1 MSTSYGS
8 ADYRPPPGDA
18 RYQQSGSGSG
28 ESIGSILSG
37 LITDLQSMVRG
48 EIALARAE
56 VKEDV
61 STMGRA
67 AGELAAAAFLGLTGF
82 IFLMLGATYVL
93 NIWMRMWIAAAIVGL
108 VLLAIAAIVLIS
120 LIRRSQ
126 MPRRPGVGTL
136 RRHPADTADDPGT
149 AGEEGGAATQA

>member
-18 RYQQSGSGSG
+18 RYQQPGSGSG

-37 LITDLQSMVRG
+37 LLTDLQGMVRG

-93 NIWMRMWIAAAIVGL
+93 NIWMRMWIAAAIVGV
-108 VLLAIAAIVLIS
+108 VLLAVAAILGMNGKSKLSATS
-120 LIRRSQ
+120 LKPDQTIDS
-126 MPRRPGVGTL
+126 VKE
-136 RRHPADTADDPGT
+136 TAEWAKQRMNSDDR
-149 AGEEGGAATQA
+149 

>member
-1 MSTSYGS
+1 MSTGYGS

-18 RYQQSGSGSG
+18 RYQQSGSGTG

-37 LITDLQSMVRG
+37 LLTDLQGMVRG

-61 STMGRA
+61 STAGRA

-108 VLLAIAAIVLIS
+108 VLLAIAAILGMNGKSKLSATS
-120 LIRRSQ
+120 LKPDRTIDSVKETTEWAKQRMTS
-126 MPRRPGVGTL
+126 
-136 RRHPADTADDPGT
+136 DDR
-149 AGEEGGAATQA
+149 